1 MKGFLVATL
10 LVASVSTQAAKPNRG
25 LLGSSI
31 NQLSRALVCD
41 TFQNDLTGVGKA
53 IKAQCANQ
61 AAAEFA
67 AVPERKSLRECIKP
81 GNVIDDDVRKCM
93 KGM

>member
-1 MKGFLVATL
+1 MKGFLVSTL
-10 LVASVSTQAAKPNRG
+10 LVASVSAQAAEPNRG
-25 LLGSSI
+25 PLGSSI

-41 TFQNDLTGVGKA
+41 AFQNGLTGVGKA
-53 IKAQCANQ
+53 IKDQCADQ

-67 AVPERKSLRECIKP
+67 AVPERKTLRECIKP